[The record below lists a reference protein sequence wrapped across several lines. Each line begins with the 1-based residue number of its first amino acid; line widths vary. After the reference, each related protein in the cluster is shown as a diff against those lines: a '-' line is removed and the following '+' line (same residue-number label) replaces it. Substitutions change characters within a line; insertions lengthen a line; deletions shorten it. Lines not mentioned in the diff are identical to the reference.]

1 MQNVYKC
8 VYDYDDQQIDR
19 LTKNG
24 SSILGLFKVIVEN
37 ERFVLMPVNHLNAKD
52 RSVYFNEIEKVKMTL
67 STGAATRI
75 TINRA
80 TIYQIDLNIYFHD
93 GSLFTLEFRSFRG
106 VVSLIKKFAEIHIY
120 VYDPMNLLEIIS
132 MDDRW
137 AIEKYF
143 ATNLEKIKK
152 QFQVEE
158 MRKKD
163 RYVKA

>member
-1 MQNVYKC
+1 ME
-8 VYDYDDQQIDR
+8 
-19 LTKNG
+19 T
-24 SSILGLFKVIVEN
+24 

-106 VVSLIKKFAEIHIY
+106 VVSLIKKFAELHIY

>member
-80 TIYQIDLNIYFHD
+80 TFYQIDLNI
-93 GSLFTLEFRSFRG
+93 
-106 VVSLIKKFAEIHIY
+106 
-120 VYDPMNLLEIIS
+120 
-132 MDDRW
+132 
-137 AIEKYF
+137 
-143 ATNLEKIKK
+143 
-152 QFQVEE
+152 
-158 MRKKD
+158 
-163 RYVKA
+163 

>member
-106 VVSLIKKFAEIHIY
+106 VVSLIKKFAELHIY

-143 ATNLEKIKK
+143 
-152 QFQVEE
+152 E
-158 MRKKD
+158 MCIRD
-163 RYVKA
+163 RS

>member
-75 TINRA
+75 T
-80 TIYQIDLNIYFHD
+80 
-93 GSLFTLEFRSFRG
+93 LEFRSFRG
-106 VVSLIKKFAEIHIY
+106 VVSLIKKFAELHIY

-143 ATNLEKIKK
+143 AINLEKIKK

-163 RYVKA
+163 RYVKE

>member
-24 SSILGLFKVIVEN
+24 SSILGLFKVIVKN
-37 ERFVLMPVNHLNAKD
+37 EHFVLMPVNHLNAKD

-106 VVSLIKKFAEIHIY
+106 V
-120 VYDPMNLLEIIS
+120 
-132 MDDRW
+132 DR
-137 AIEKYF
+137 KS
-143 ATNLEKIKK
+143 
-152 QFQVEE
+152 V
-158 MRKKD
+158 
-163 RYVKA
+163 V

>member
-80 TIYQIDLNIYFHD
+80 TIYQIDLN
-93 GSLFTLEFRSFRG
+93 
-106 VVSLIKKFAEIHIY
+106 
-120 VYDPMNLLEIIS
+120 MNLLEIIS

-143 ATNLEKIKK
+143 AINLEKIKK